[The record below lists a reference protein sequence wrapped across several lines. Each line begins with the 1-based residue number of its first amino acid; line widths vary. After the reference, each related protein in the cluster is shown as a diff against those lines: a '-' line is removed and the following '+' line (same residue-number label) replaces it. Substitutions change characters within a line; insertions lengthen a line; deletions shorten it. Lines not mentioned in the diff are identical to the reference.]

1 MSIYKFVALV
11 SIYNEAKASFFFLSA
26 FFVNYSWI
34 KGLIPSLF
42 NFKYLLLFN

>member
-1 MSIYKFVALV
+1 MYIYKFIALML
-11 SIYNEAKASFFFLSA
+11 IYSETKVFLSA
-26 FFVNYSWI
+26 FFVNYNWV

>member
-11 SIYNEAKASFFFLSA
+11 SIYNEAKTSFFLSA